1 MSKTRSQKTT
11 VGQVDDEVLAF
22 TAGKDIQLDLQ
33 LVEEDCL
40 GSAAHAV
47 MLSRMK
53 TRPAI
58 LTAADVARILPELAA
73 ITRSARAG
81 KFRITP
87 ADQDVHLAVER
98 TLTEKLGDLGKRI
111 HTARSRND
119 QVAVDL
125 RLWGRAR
132 LLDLLDASAAMA
144 GTMLSLGRRHA
155 AVPMVGRTHMQP
167 AMPSSVGLWAT
178 SFTEALL
185 DDTGVLEAAYALNDA
200 CPLGSAAGYGVPL
213 PVDRALTARLLGFAR
228 PVHNVI
234 HGVNSRGR
242 VESVVLAACS
252 QVMLTLSRLAQDL
265 MVFTMPEFGYF
276 TLQREF
282 CTGSSIMPNKLNPD
296 VMELMRSR
304 AATVHSLAQRVV
316 LILNAAPSGYNRDL
330 QDTKE
335 PYLEGVAITLSALR
349 VMERAMATLT
359 VNREA
364 LRAAFTPGVFATDR
378 AIELVGGGMP
388 FRDAYHHV
396 KEHLHELAG
405 QDPVAALRAKTHLGA
420 TAGLDFAMYARRV
433 KSVAAAVKSRRT
445 RLASVAARLLQG
457 VGSSPGTPTSQL

>member
-1 MSKTRSQKTT
+1 MSTPRSRKTT
-11 VGQVDDEVLAF
+11 VGQVDDDVLAF

-53 TRPAI
+53 TTPPV
-58 LTAADVARILPELAA
+58 LTAADVGRILPELAA
-73 ITRSARAG
+73 ITRAARAG

-132 LLDLLDASAAMA
+132 LLDLLDAAAATA
-144 GTMLSLGRRHA
+144 GTMLALGRRHA
-155 AVPMVGRTHMQP
+155 ATPMVGRTHMQP

-185 DDTGVLEAAYALNDA
+185 DDAGVLEAAYRLNDA

-213 PVDRALTARLLGFAR
+213 PVDRALTAKLLGFAR

-265 MVFTMPEFGYF
+265 MIFTLPEFGYF
-276 TLQREF
+276 TLRREF

-304 AATVHSLAQRVV
+304 AATVHSLAQRIVM
-316 LILNAAPSGYNRDL
+316 ILNAAPSGYNRDL

-335 PYLEGVAITLSALR
+335 PFLEGVAVTLSALR
-349 VMERAMATLT
+349 VMDRAMASIT
-359 VNREA
+359 VHA
-364 LRAAFTPGVFATDR
+364 GVMKKAFSPGVFATDR

-396 KEHLHELAG
+396 KEHLAELEG
-405 QDPVAALRAKTHLGA
+405 RDPVAALRAKTHLGA
-420 TAGLDFAMYARRV
+420 TAGLDFARYARQVRAV
-433 KSVAAAVKSRRT
+433 TASVRT
-445 RLASVAARLLQG
+445 RRAKLSAVAKRLLRG
-457 VGSSPGTPTSQL
+457 A